1 MMVITY
7 WRATVFSRCHSA
19 EEIRGQTERNP
30 VLRLAGAS
38 ISLRGYNSSMKHDAQ
53 ELLQKAL
60 GLPENERA
68 ELAGNLIAS
77 LDRKVDPDVDAAWQ
91 QEIARRAHEVRSGQ
105 VKTIPWEEVERKGR
119 SLLGGK

>member
-1 MMVITY
+1 
-7 WRATVFSRCHSA
+7 
-19 EEIRGQTERNP
+19 
-30 VLRLAGAS
+30 
-38 ISLRGYNSSMKHDAQ
+38 MKYDAQ

-77 LDRKVDPDVDAAWQ
+77 LDRKVDPDVDSAWQ

-105 VKTIPWEEVERKGR
+105 VKTIAWEEVERKGR
-119 SLLGGK
+119 SLLGGT